1 MDKLNSEM
9 KNYNIKIG
17 KSQMS
22 KTQYL
27 ELIKKHHKSLDIKN
41 NNDNILTNSINFIK
55 NNNEKKINNIIL
67 SQNQKDNQI
76 NNNKKI
82 IVNESQNLGK
92 KLLKENKEI
101 NLLTI
106 EAETKKEKKN
116 LKQTP
121 IKKQIPKTIY
131 KQLRNPSTL
140 ENINFI
146 NETPKEKINN
156 EFLMNTRNKLNLEK
170 DHITSSTSQ
179 ITNQILLMT
188 LLKI

>member
-41 NNDNILTNSINFIK
+41 NNNNILKNSINFIK
-55 NNNEKKINNIIL
+55 NNKEKKINNIIL

-106 EAETKKEKKN
+106 EAETKKKKKFKTN
-116 LKQTP
+116 SN
-121 IKKQIPKTIY
+121 KKANTK
-131 KQLRNPSTL
+131 N
-140 ENINFI
+140 NI
-146 NETPKEKINN
+146 
-156 EFLMNTRNKLNLEK
+156 
-170 DHITSSTSQ
+170 
-179 ITNQILLMT
+179 
-188 LLKI
+188 